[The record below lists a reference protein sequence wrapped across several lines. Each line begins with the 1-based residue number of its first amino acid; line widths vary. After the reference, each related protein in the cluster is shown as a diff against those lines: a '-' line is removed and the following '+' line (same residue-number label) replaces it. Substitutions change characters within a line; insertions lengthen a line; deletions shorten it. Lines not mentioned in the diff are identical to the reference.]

1 MRPNRDVIKAG
12 LLCALGLLGAPT
24 RAEAAGNPVRGEH
37 YFQAC
42 AACHSLAP
50 NHNMTGPS
58 LAGVISRKAGTLASF
73 QRYSQALKSSDV
85 VWDEKTLD
93 AWLTNPSGFIPGSTM
108 TFQGIGQAAIRADLI
123 AYLNK
128 AMTSAPQEQG
138 PAAGAPG
145 DEDLKKLSPE
155 DKVLSITYCP
165 DTYSVTTA
173 DGRTQ
178 LFWERNLRFKTDSSV
193 IGPEKRRSCNSWRW
207 HAGRSGFRHLQQA
220 RRDRPIHQ
228 AKMLRSDRTCTSK
241 RYRDGG
247 TP

>member
-1 MRPNRDVIKAG
+1 MRANRDVIQAG
-12 LLCALGLLGAPT
+12 LLCALDLLGAST

-123 AYLNK
+123 AYLNG
-128 AMTSAPQEQG
+128 AMTLAPQEQG
-138 PAAGAPG
+138 LAAGAPG
-145 DEDLKKLSPE
+145 DEDLKKLGPE
-155 DKVLSITYCP
+155 SKVRSITYCP

-173 DGRTQ
+173 DGQTK

-193 IGPEKRRSCNSWRW
+193 IGPEKGAPAITG
-207 HAGRSGFRHLQQA
+207 AGMQG
-220 RRDRPIHQ
+220 DRASVIFSTPEEIGPFI
-228 AKMLRSDRTCTSK
+228 K
-241 RYRDGG
+241 RQC
-247 TP
+247 